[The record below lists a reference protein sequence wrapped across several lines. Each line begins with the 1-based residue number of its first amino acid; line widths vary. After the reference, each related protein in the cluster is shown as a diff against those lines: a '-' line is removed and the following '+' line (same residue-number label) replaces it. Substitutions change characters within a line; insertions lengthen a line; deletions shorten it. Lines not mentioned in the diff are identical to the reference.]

1 MKIWQKKTA
10 TALQAGI
17 LATIATIAAM
27 LPCSAQPDATDR
39 YQAVRALKPVG
50 YWPADA
56 GAGTVLKDRSGN
68 DNHGTIRQVPWA
80 GRRLDFTP
88 DVFQW
93 VQIPNHAKYQSEA
106 FTIGGWV
113 FSRRAYGVSGTLF
126 IGPHFRAGPTWGGW
140 GGTGTDVGGVLLKI
154 GGLSE
159 GKASTL
165 VDVVSGRKR
174 DVIGSAAKKISI
186 AVGKWQHLLYS
197 YQAGT
202 GKLYLNGRLVQSAD
216 NVPFKAGKMPLII
229 GSDLATWGV
238 WPIAKRSLDGSVR
251 DLVVFDRALTAEEVK
266 RLYMGTAS
274 DAQPPGTAPAR
285 PAKTTAL
292 DSSLPALIRTVHYPD
307 QPRTT
312 RAEAALALGRMGPK
326 AATAVPILLDV
337 LEAIIAREGTRLV
350 RVEDVLRNAVMRTL
364 LDLAPQDKAVRKL
377 LGRALAKPILDSLD
391 LSKPYLV
398 KVRPLVTAGRYM
410 DALDVYRAHLQTVPK
425 LPGHAY
431 WGHARPTDIRPHL
444 PLRAEHADAFLSKG
458 NAFSDAPYRPE
469 GCRPAD
475 YTPVDVHDGST
486 YMTVVE
492 RVSQADVEKEYEKS
506 LKQPGGEP
514 PVADA
519 KWSRVKLVR
528 IGPDG
533 KEQEALLGGPWFI
546 FDARDAKMDG
556 WGIGID
562 SGGYIHLVGGQH
574 NQPRPSNYIS
584 GSWEK
589 MGIPAGPKIM
599 YWVSKKPGDIASME
613 FVGAR
618 DNPRRVPCGWMN
630 YMNFARSPA
639 GVLFLYGRDHIW
651 TWGLYRYDAKART
664 WTNLGGSPTAM
675 LQTAKKTSPEW
686 SKSIA
691 GAGSTFG
698 PSPHRVLVYAWQPGA
713 YNFCRSSWGIR
724 FDRTGR
730 MHVKMGIHGVGEDA
744 RIVNGPVYAYSDDL
758 GNTFYRADGAKLKLP
773 LTVNPVPGH
782 HADVNYHD
790 TDTWLRVWTSL
801 LQHAGYTI
809 P

>member
-1 MKIWQKKTA
+1 MRIWQKSRLTA
-10 TALQAGI
+10 SQARIFVLIVAL
-17 LATIATIAAM
+17 AAPF
-27 LPCSAQPDATDR
+27 PCLGQPSAADR
-39 YQAVRALKPVG
+39 YQVVRALKPVG
-50 YWPADA
+50 YWPADE
-56 GAGTVLKDRSGN
+56 GVGTVLKDRSGN
-68 DNHGTIRQVPWA
+68 GNHGAIRQVPWA
-80 GRRLDFTP
+80 GNLLDFTP

-93 VQIPNHAKYQSEA
+93 VQIPNRAEYGAGA
-106 FTIGGWV
+106 FTIGGWI
-113 FSRRAYGVSGTLF
+113 FSRHAYGASGTLF
-126 IGPHFRAGPTWGGW
+126 IGPHFRDRWGVPV
-140 GGTGTDVGGVLLKI
+140 DGVRLKI
-154 GGLSE
+154 GGRTN
-159 GKASTL
+159 GKESSL
-165 VDVVSGRKR
+165 VEVISGGKPDVVTF
-174 DVIGSAAKKISI
+174 AAKKTSI
-186 AVGKWQHLLYS
+186 AIGQWQHLLYCYES
-197 YQAGT
+197 GIA
-202 GKLYLNGRLVQSAD
+202 KLYLNGKLAHSAN
-216 NVPFKAGKMPLII
+216 NVPFKPETAPLII
-229 GSDLATWGV
+229 GSDVATWAV
-238 WPIAKRSLDGSVR
+238 WPIAKRSLDGSIR
-251 DLVVFDRALTAEEVK
+251 DMVVFDRALTEDEVA
-266 RLYMGTAS
+266 RLHSATTPKV
-274 DAQPPGTAPAR
+274 QPAATGIQPDEPPRQNG
-285 PAKTTAL
+285 
-292 DSSLPALIRTVHYPD
+292 SLPALIRTVHYPD
-307 QPRTT
+307 RSRTE
-312 RAEAALALGRMGPK
+312 RAEAALALGKMGGE
-326 AATAVPILLDV
+326 AATTVPILLDV

-431 WGHARPTDIRPHL
+431 WGHARPADIRPKL
-444 PLRAEHADAFLSKG
+444 PLREEYADAFLSKG
-458 NAFSDAPYRPE
+458 SAFSDAPYRPE

-475 YTPVDVHDGST
+475 YTPVDVHNGST

-492 RVSQADVEKEYEKS
+492 RVSQAEVEKEYEKS
-506 LKQPGGEP
+506 LKQPGDEP
-514 PVADA
+514 PTAAA
-519 KWSRVKLVR
+519 KWSRVKILK
-528 IGPDG
+528 ISPGG

-584 GSWEK
+584 GSWQK
-589 MGIPAGPKIM
+589 MAITAGPKIM
-599 YWVSKKPGDIASME
+599 YWVSRKPGDIASME

-618 DNPRRVPCGWMN
+618 NNPRRVPCGWMN

-691 GAGSTFG
+691 GAGSTYG

-744 RIVNGPVYAYSDDL
+744 RVVNGPVYAYSDDL
-758 GNTFYRADGAKLKLP
+758 GNTFRRADGTKLKLP
-773 LTVNPVPGH
+773 LTVNPVPNH

-790 TDTWLRVWTSL
+790 TDTWLGVWTSL
-801 LQHAGYTI
+801 LQYAGYSI